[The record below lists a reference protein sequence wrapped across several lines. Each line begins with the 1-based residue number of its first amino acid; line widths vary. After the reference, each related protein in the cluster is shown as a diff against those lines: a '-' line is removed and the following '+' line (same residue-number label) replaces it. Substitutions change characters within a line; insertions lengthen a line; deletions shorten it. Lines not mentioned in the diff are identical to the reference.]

1 MHLASWQEKCVIV
14 HTYFVSSPH
23 ACSTVSIHFE
33 HFSRFWQVL
42 ALLAMEQPVTL
53 SADDI
58 RDEKV
63 KVGHHPR
70 KINLPFCWKLINF
83 QSTLGGHVRC
93 EGLTTMQANSLGQC
107 VYI

>member
-23 ACSTVSIHFE
+23 ACSTGSIHFG
-33 HFSRFWQVL
+33 HFSLFRQVL

-63 KVGHHPR
+63 KVGHHFR
-70 KINLPFCWKLINF
+70 KFISPILQEIYRY
-83 QSTLGGHVRC
+83 GGTVNQ
-93 EGLTTMQANSLGQC
+93 LKVVM
-107 VYI
+107 